1 MLTSLIALPLFGS
14 IAVFSAR
21 TESLVRLLG
30 TLTSLFTFILS
41 LSLWVF
47 FDNLDTKYQF
57 TEVLPWFGSMN
68 IPLYVGIDGIS
79 LFMILLTTFLTP
91 ICIVFSFQSIK
102 KQLKLFVVLFLIM
115 ESLLILTFSVL
126 DLITFYVFFESILI
140 PMFLL
145 IGIWGSR
152 SRRIHAAYY
161 LFYYTLIG
169 SIFMLLGI
177 LYIYSEL
184 GTTNIYALLAH
195 PFSESEQLLL
205 WLLFFIA
212 FSVKVPVVP
221 FHIWLPEAHV
231 EAPTAGSIILAG
243 ILLKL
248 GGYGFLRFVLPI
260 FPYATSYFLPL
271 VFTIACVSIV
281 YSSLT
286 TLRQVDLKKIIAY
299 SSVAHMNLGL
309 LGIFALNTQSIEGAV
324 LLMIGHGIVSSTLF
338 LLVGVLYDRYH
349 TRLIKY
355 YSGLTQLMPFFSAFF
370 LFFSLANMGLP
381 GTSNFVGE
389 ILVFIGLFKTS
400 TFITFVSAWGMVLCA
415 GYSLW
420 LHNRINFGTLKFKYI
435 KTFTDMTLTETH
447 ICGLMCVLSLVLGIY
462 PKPLLDSIHMS
473 VGLILYV

>member
-1 MLTSLIALPLFGS
+1 MRFSICGFETPRCTHMLLSLIALPIIGS
-14 IAVFSAR
+14 IAILSVR
-21 TESLVRLLG
+21 TEGLIRVLG
-30 TLTSLFTFILS
+30 TLTSLLTFLFS
-41 LSLWVF
+41 LGLWVF

-68 IPLYVGIDGIS
+68 IPLYLGIDGIS

-102 KQLKLFVVLFLIM
+102 KQLKLFVVLFLLM
-115 ESLLILTFSVL
+115 ESLLIITFSVL

-161 LFYYTLIG
+161 LFYYTLLG
-169 SIFMLLGI
+169 STFMLLAI
-177 LYIYSEL
+177 IYIYSEL
-184 GTTNIYALLAH
+184 GTTNIYSLMAH
-195 PFSESEQLLL
+195 PFSESEQLFL
-205 WLLFFIA
+205 WFLFFIA

-271 VFTIACVSIV
+271 VFTIASISII

-309 LGIFALNTQSIEGAV
+309 LGIFALNTQGIEGSIV
-324 LLMIGHGIVSSTLF
+324 LMIGHGLVSSTLF

-355 YSGLTQLMPFFSAFF
+355 YSGLTQLMPIFSSLF

-400 TFITFVSAWGMVLCA
+400 TLITFISA
-415 GYSLW
+415 
-420 LHNRINFGTLKFKYI
+420 
-435 KTFTDMTLTETH
+435 
-447 ICGLMCVLSLVLGIY
+447 
-462 PKPLLDSIHMS
+462 
-473 VGLILYV
+473 